1 MSVPKCEMSWTF
13 YVILERETLLSEQL
27 PAPAGSRCCMS
38 PLCHELLGQC
48 AVFMLMFILGTVT
61 IAEEEMCKAGEKGV
75 GNSMALEKSAQIFSG
90 EVQSCSPYYS

>member
-13 YVILERETLLSEQL
+13 YVILERETLLSEQR

-48 AVFMLMFILGTVT
+48 AVFTLMFILGTVT